1 MPPDIVAYIDG
12 AEGVFG
18 TGYNDTI
25 TGDLGRNI
33 LHGGEGHDYISG
45 GAGQDLISGGAGA
58 DSVYGGAGEDI
69 LIDIEGGDS
78 IFGDGTGQGTLRS
91 DDTFVVGEGTK
102 VMDFDLSPDGT
113 GLSGRANQS
122 NDIVF
127 VQVTAASLAAAGFGL
142 QQIYELVS
150 GKPEYT
156 EQWRNFVRDL
166 EIDVVASDVV
176 NNQPYNEIRLS
187 IDGNGDGQQRILGL
201 FLP

>member
-1 MPPDIVAYIDG
+1 MDSAGDIAQQFVIEYGGQNSIIIPGTSGTAGVDAVPPDIVAYIDG

-127 VQVTAASLAAAGFGL
+127 VQVTAASLL
-142 QQIYELVS
+142 L
-150 GKPEYT
+150 
-156 EQWRNFVRDL
+156 
-166 EIDVVASDVV
+166 
-176 NNQPYNEIRLS
+176 
-187 IDGNGDGQQRILGL
+187 LGL
-201 FLP
+201 AYSRFMNS